1 MNIVTNTNREEL
13 YDIFLRTRR
22 TFRRT
27 FLLSCILYFILFA
40 AFLGVLG
47 WSYTNLGFWTTTILK
62 KYLGLGSE
70 AWAYFLA
77 GSCIV
82 LAPALI
88 RTHNKARTE
97 YKNLMLY
104 PALQRTFGKNLQVL
118 PNGRMERSVLQ
129 AAHILQEGEKYQA
142 NDLMVGTYRGL
153 LFRFCDFSI
162 RRFHG
167 QVFALECK
175 QIFPQRLCLVQK
187 GFHRAVLPPNV
198 TKRLK
203 SGDEVFDAVF
213 SCFAVESAKE
223 QIVLTDKMQTALQ
236 LIAEMTDEKCMI
248 SLSGDMLYLALQEK
262 RDSFEPP
269 LFRPCNLEKEMQVV
283 CEQLQSIVALLDCL
297 TTDIFKKYNGIIP
310 TIPTIRFL
318 YIPR

>member
-1 MNIVTNTNREEL
+1 MNTVNNKNRDEL
-13 YDIFLRTRR
+13 QEDFLRTRKN
-22 TFRRT
+22 FRRT
-27 FLLSCILYFILFA
+27 FLLSCVLYFILFVV
-40 AFLGVLG
+40 FLGILS
-47 WSYTNLGFWTTTILK
+47 WFYTNFGIWSASILK
-62 KYLGLGSE
+62 EYLGLGSE

-77 GSCIV
+77 GPCIV
-82 LAPALI
+82 LAPVLI

-97 YKNLMLY
+97 YKNLVLY

-142 NDLMVGTYRGL
+142 NDLMVGKYRECP
-153 LFRFCDFSI
+153 FRFCDFGK

-198 TKRLK
+198 AKRMK
-203 SGDEVFDAVF
+203 TGDEVFDAVF
-213 SCFAVESAKE
+213 SCFAVETAQE
-223 QIVLTDKMQTALQ
+223 QIVLTEKIRNVLR
-236 LIAEMTDEKCMI
+236 LIAEMADEKCMI
-248 SLSGDMLYLALQEK
+248 SLSGDMLYLVLQEK

-269 LFRPCNLEKEMQVV
+269 LFRPYNLEKEMQVA

-297 TTDIFKKYNGIIP
+297 TTDTFQKA
-310 TIPTIRFL
+310 
-318 YIPR
+318 

>member
-1 MNIVTNTNREEL
+1 MNTVNNTNCDEL
-13 YDIFLRTRR
+13 HDGFLRTRKK
-22 TFRRT
+22 FRRT
-27 FLLSCILYFILFA
+27 FLLSCILYLILFA
-40 AFLGVLG
+40 VFLGVLS
-47 WSYTNLGFWTTTILK
+47 WSYINLGIWSTTILK

-77 GSCIV
+77 GPCIV
-82 LAPALI
+82 LAPTLI
-88 RTHNKARTE
+88 QTHNKARTE
-97 YKNLMLY
+97 YKNLLLY
-104 PALQRTFGKNLQVL
+104 PALQKAFGNNLQVL

-142 NDLMVGTYRGL
+142 NDLMVGTYRECP
-153 LFRFCDFSI
+153 FRFCDFGK
-162 RRFHG
+162 RRFQG

-198 TKRLK
+198 AKRMRT
-203 SGDEVFDAVF
+203 GDEAFDAVF
-213 SCFAVESAKE
+213 SCFAVETAQE
-223 QIVLTDKMQTALQ
+223 QIVLTEKIRNALR

-248 SLSGDMLYLALQEK
+248 SLSGDMLYLVLQEK

-269 LFRPCNLEKEMQVV
+269 LFRPCNLEKEMQVA

-297 TTDIFKKYNGIIP
+297 TTDTFQKA
-310 TIPTIRFL
+310 
-318 YIPR
+318 